1 MGTAATVA
9 PARPLNPQRLGLGIV
24 VAVVVNLIVYAV
36 GSAAGATW
44 IANGQTV
51 NAVLVVV
58 ATIVPMLIGGAIT
71 WFLSRR
77 WVKATATMAW
87 VGLVFAVI
95 SVPGP
100 LIGSDDAP
108 TRFAL
113 AAMHVTTGIIWFF
126 AVHPSR
132 SSRVG

>member
-1 MGTAATVA
+1 MDGTTTAL
-9 PARPLNPQRLGLGIV
+9 ARPLNPARLGLGIA
-24 VAVVVNLIVYAV
+24 VAVVVNLVVYAV
-36 GSAAGATW
+36 ASAAGATW
-44 IANGQTV
+44 IANGQSVGWFMVPIATV
-51 NAVLVVV
+51 IAM
-58 ATIVPMLIGGAIT
+58 AIGGVIT
-71 WFLSRR
+71 WLLARR

-87 VGLVFAVI
+87 VGLAFAVI

-100 LIGSDDAP
+100 LWGSDDAP

-132 SSRVG
+132 ASRVV